1 MSTDTMNQFGYGYLA
16 GAIDANPKVKV
27 LQTNANSFSD
37 TAAGKTA
44 ANNMV
49 AQGADVIFHAAG
61 GTGLGV
67 IDACQEAGIWA
78 IGVDSD
84 QSSIAPK
91 TILTSAMKRVD
102 NAVYDAA
109 KLGAEGTYKGGVVT
123 YTLADSGV
131 DIAPTTDNI
140 SADVLTKVND
150 VKAKIISG
158 EIAVPKTKAD
168 FEAKYGDVYTLDD

>member
-1 MSTDTMNQFGYGYLA
+1 MNKPVTFFIIIFSFIIYNST
-16 GAIDANPKVKV
+16 
-27 LQTNANSFSD
+27 
-37 TAAGKTA
+37 
-44 ANNMV
+44 
-49 AQGADVIFHAAG
+49 AQKFAKGADVIFHAAG

-102 NAVYDAA
+102 TAVSDVA
-109 KLGAEGTYKGGVVT
+109 KLGATGSFKGGVVT
-123 YTLADSGV
+123 YTLADAGV

-140 SADVLTKVND
+140 APDVLTKVND

-158 EIAVPKTKAD
+158 EITVPKTKAD
-168 FEAKYGDVYTLDD
+168 FEAKYGDVYELDN